1 MANDIRQKMDVC
13 YQMCDYIESNGVI
26 KQEMTIS
33 LKENLR
39 REFLNFVIFI
49 STIDDTFEKTEE
61 DFINNELGFKLD
73 SSMAKDL
80 KKQRDLNAATYGTKI
95 PMVMKYFVLA
105 DAGRKIKGDIYR
117 NQKAKTLADTFREI
131 GQSYIAANE
140 KASENEIQILSKYC
154 VMLDNYLKDFGLL
167 RPDKKPIT
175 VAMPLAK
182 ESKKVE
188 VVEEKL
194 DADELLAQLNSL
206 TGLKAV
212 KEDVNSLVNL
222 MKVQKMREE
231 NGMKTTSVNRHMV
244 FMGNPGTGK
253 TTVARLL
260 SKIYAAIGVV
270 EKGHLVEVD
279 RSGLVCGYI
288 GQTATKVQEVVEDAL
303 GGILFVD
310 EAYTLTNNKGQGD
323 FGQEAVD
330 TLLKAMEDHR
340 DDLIVIV
347 AGYTDLMKEF
357 VDSNP
362 GLRSRF
368 NKYIYFDDYSAEEE
382 FEILCS
388 LCKKQD
394 YTMSP
399 EAAKIAKKFFE
410 DRCANKPENYANA
423 RDVRNYMEK
432 AVSNQATRIVSIKV
446 VLGTLEKEDFEGIT
460 LG

>member
-1 MANDIRQKMDVC
+1 MGKDLKQLMNQC
-13 YQMCDYIESNGVI
+13 YEMCDYIEKNGVI
-26 KQEMTIS
+26 KQDMQMT
-33 LKENLR
+33 LRENLR
-39 REFLNFVIFI
+39 REFLNFVIYI
-49 STIDDTFEKTEE
+49 STLSGHLEKEE
-61 DFINNELGFKLD
+61 ETFINDMLGFYID
-73 SSMAKDL
+73 SNTADEL
-80 KKQRDLNAATYGTKI
+80 KKKRDLNENTYGTKI
-95 PMVMKYFVLA
+95 PMALKYFVLA

-117 NQKAKTLADTFREI
+117 NQKAKFVVDTFREI
-131 GQSYIAANE
+131 GQSYIASNSCAGE
-140 KASENEIQILSKYC
+140 KEVDMLSKYC
-154 VMLDNYLKDFGLL
+154 LMLDNYLKEYGLL

-175 VAMPLAK
+175 VAKPPK
-182 ESKKVE
+182 EE
-188 VVEEKL
+188 EMEKL
-194 DADELLAQLNSL
+194 DSNELLAQLNSL
-206 TGLKAV
+206 TGLKSV

-260 SKIYAAIGVV
+260 SKIYASIGVI

-288 GQTATKVQEVVEDAL
+288 GQTATKVMEVVEEAL

-347 AGYTDLMKEF
+347 AGYTDLMQEF
-357 VDSNP
+357 IDSNP

-368 NKYIYFDDYSAEEE
+368 NKYIYFDDYTADEE
-382 FEILCS
+382 FEILLN
-388 LCKKQD
+388 LCKGQD
-394 YTMSP
+394 YQLSD
-399 EAAKIAKKFFE
+399 EAADIAKEFFKN
-410 DRCANKPENYANA
+410 RCENKPDNYANA
-423 RDVRNYMEK
+423 RDVRNYLEK
-432 AVSNQATRIVSIKV
+432 AVSNQASRIVSLKDV
-446 VLGTLEKEDFEGIT
+446 NKDTLAVLEKEDVENIS